1 MEYPFPSRAPQS
13 GGGRWQSLTFVIQV
27 TENNSVKYTKV
38 TNKELE
44 FIQSLVGSERMST
57 GESVLDL
64 HSKDESFHQKRRPDV
79 VVWPLRAEEISPILK
94 MANEKRIPI
103 TPWGAGTSL
112 EGNPIP
118 AEGGIVLDFQQMNH
132 ILELR
137 TEDLQVR
144 VESGVIYK
152 DLNQYLARFGL
163 FFPPDPGAA
172 ATVGGMVGNN
182 ASGVRTVKY
191 GATKDYVLSMV
202 IVLPSGEVIRVGT
215 NAIKSSSGYDLCR
228 LFVGSEG
235 TLGIATEITL
245 RLIGLPAEFMA
256 AVVQFTLIREATDTV
271 VQIMRSGLSPAAL
284 EFLDAPTVHVVN
296 QFKKLSLEERP
307 SLFIEFHGA
316 STVGLKEELEFVK
329 EICGDHRSLRFDSG
343 IGREER
349 NRLWEARYGVRESI
363 KVNNPGFHPLV
374 IDTAVPISKYSEMV
388 EWGQR
393 IIEEKGLKGYAFGHA
408 GSGNLHME
416 IMGIP
421 EEKAQWQKVREAEEE
436 IVSFALKYGGTAT
449 GEHGIG
455 IGKKKFME
463 KEHGES
469 LLLMKRI
476 KKLLDPNGIMN
487 PGKIFD

>member
-1 MEYPFPSRAPQS
+1 
-13 GGGRWQSLTFVIQV
+13 
-27 TENNSVKYTKV
+27 VKYTKV

-44 FIQSLVGSERMST
+44 FLQSLVGSERVST

-64 HSKDESFHQKRRPDV
+64 HSKDESFHQRRRPDV
-79 VVWPLRAEEISPILK
+79 VVWPLHTEEISQILK
-94 MANEKRIPI
+94 MAHEKQIPI

-118 AEGGIVLDFQQMNH
+118 VEGGIVLDLQQMNH
-132 ILELR
+132 VLELR

-144 VESGVIYK
+144 VEAGVIYK
-152 DLNQYLARFGL
+152 ELNQYLSRFGL

-202 IVLPSGEVIRVGT
+202 IVLPSGEVIRAGT
-215 NAIKSSSGYDLCR
+215 DAMKSSSGYDLCR

-235 TLGIATEITL
+235 TLGIVTEVTL

-256 AVVQFTLIREATDTV
+256 AVAQFTQIREATDTV

-307 SLFIEFHGA
+307 SLFIEFHGTSA
-316 STVGLKEELEFVK
+316 TGLKEELEIVK
-329 EICGDHRSLRFDSG
+329 EICSEHRSLRFDSG

-393 IIEEKGLKGYAFGHA
+393 IIQKEGLKGYAFGHA

-421 EEKAQWQKVREAEEE
+421 EEKGQWQKVREAEEE
-436 IVSFALKYGGTAT
+436 IVSFALECGGTAT

-463 KEHGES
+463 KEHGKS
-469 LLLMKRI
+469 LLLMKQI
-476 KKLLDPNGIMN
+476 KKVLDPNGIMN
-487 PGKIFD
+487 PGKLFD

>member
-1 MEYPFPSRAPQS
+1 MEY
-13 GGGRWQSLTFVIQV
+13 G
-27 TENNSVKYTKV
+27 KV
-38 TNKELE
+38 TDKELE
-44 FIQSLVGSERMST
+44 FIRSIVGPERMSI
-57 GESVLDL
+57 GESILDL
-64 HSKDESFHQKRRPDV
+64 HSKDESFHQRRKPEV
-79 VVWPLRAEEISPILK
+79 VVWPLSSAEISQILK
-94 MANEKRIPI
+94 MANEDRIPV

-118 AEGGIVLDFQQMNH
+118 VEGGIVLDLQQMNR

-144 VESGVIYK
+144 VEAGVIYK
-152 DLNQYLARFGL
+152 ELNQTLSRHGL
-163 FFPPDPGAA
+163 FFPPDPGAS
-172 ATVGGMVGNN
+172 ATIGGMVGNN
-182 ASGVRTVKY
+182 ASGIRTIKY
-191 GATKDYVLSMV
+191 GATKDFILSMV
-202 IVLPSGEVIRVGT
+202 VVLPSGEIIHVGT
-215 NAIKSSSGYDLCR
+215 NAIKTSSGYDLCR

-235 TLGIATEITL
+235 TLGVVTEVTL

-256 AVVQFTLIREATDTV
+256 AIAQFNPIREATDTV
-271 VQIMRSGLSPAAL
+271 IQIMRSGLSPAAL
-284 EFLDAPTVHVVN
+284 EFLDAPTVKVVN

-307 SLFIEFHGA
+307 TLFIEFHGA
-316 STVGLKEELEFVK
+316 SAAGLREELEMVK
-329 EICGDHRSLRFDSG
+329 EICGENRSFRFDAG

-363 KVNNPGFHPLV
+363 KVNNPGFYPLV
-374 IDTAVPISKYSEMV
+374 IDTAVPISKYSDMV

-393 IIEEKGLKGYAFGHA
+393 IVEKKGLKGYAFGHA

-416 IMGIP
+416 ILGIP

-436 IVSFALKYGGTAT
+436 IVHFALECGGTAT

-455 IGKKKFME
+455 IGKKKFMK

-469 LLLMKRI
+469 LTLMKRI

-487 PGKIFD
+487 PGKIFE

>member
-1 MEYPFPSRAPQS
+1 MEY
-13 GGGRWQSLTFVIQV
+13 GTV
-27 TENNSVKYTKV
+27 TEREIEAIRK
-38 TNKELE
+38 
-44 FIQSLVGSERMST
+44 IVGRERMSA

-64 HSKDESFHQKRRPDV
+64 HSKDESFHERRKPDV
-79 VVWPLRAEEISPILK
+79 VVWPLHTEEISQILK
-94 MANEKRIPI
+94 MANEKRIPV

-118 AEGGIVLDFQQMNH
+118 VEGGIVLDLQQMNH
-132 ILELR
+132 VLELR
-137 TEDLQVR
+137 KEDLQVH
-144 VESGVIYK
+144 VEAGVIYK
-152 DLNQYLARFGL
+152 ELNQHLSRFGL

-172 ATVGGMVGNN
+172 ATIGGMVGNN

-191 GATKDYVLSMV
+191 GATKDYVLRMMV
-202 IVLPSGEVIRVGT
+202 VLPSGEVIRVGT

-235 TLGIATEITL
+235 TLGLVTEVTL

-256 AVVQFTLIREATDTV
+256 VVAQFSLIREATDTV
-271 VQIMRSGLSPAAL
+271 IQIMRSGLSPAAL
-284 EFLDAPTVHVVN
+284 EFLDAPTVRVVN
-296 QFKKLSLEERP
+296 RFKKLSLEERP
-307 SLFIEFHGA
+307 TLFVEFHGTSA
-316 STVGLKEELEFVK
+316 MGLKEELEIVK
-329 EICGDHRSLRFDSG
+329 EICGEHHSLQFDSG

-374 IDTAVPISKYSEMV
+374 IDTAVPISKYSDMV
-388 EWGQR
+388 EWGQK
-393 IIEEKGLKGYAFGHA
+393 IIEKKGLKGYAFGHA

-421 EEKAQWQKVREAEEE
+421 EERAQWQKVREAEEE
-436 IVSFALKYGGTAT
+436 IVYFALEYGGTAT

-455 IGKKKFME
+455 IGKKRFMRR
-463 KEHGES
+463 EHGES
-469 LLLMKRI
+469 LLLMKQI

>member
-1 MEYPFPSRAPQS
+1 
-13 GGGRWQSLTFVIQV
+13 
-27 TENNSVKYTKV
+27 VKYSNV
-38 TNKELE
+38 TNEELE
-44 FIQSLVGSERMST
+44 FIKSVVGPERMST
-57 GESVLDL
+57 GDSVLDL
-64 HSKDESFHQKRRPDV
+64 HSKDESFHERRKPDV
-79 VVWPLRAEEISPILK
+79 VVWPVRTEEIRQIVK
-94 MANEKRIPI
+94 MANEKRIPV

-118 AEGGIVLDFQQMNH
+118 EEGGIILDLQQMNH
-132 ILELR
+132 LLELR

-144 VESGVIYK
+144 VEAGIIYK
-152 DLNQYLARFGL
+152 ELNQSLSRFGL

-182 ASGVRTVKY
+182 ASGIRTVKY

-202 IVLPSGEVIRVGT
+202 IVLPSGEVIRAGT
-215 NAIKSSSGYDLCR
+215 NAIKTSSGYDLCR

-235 TLGIATEITL
+235 TLGIVTEVTL
-245 RLIGLPAEFMA
+245 RLIGLPPEFMA
-256 AVVQFTLIREATDTV
+256 AVAQFSAIREATDTV

-284 EFLDAPTVHVVN
+284 EFLDASTVRVVN

-307 SLFIEFHGA
+307 TLFVEFHGTSA
-316 STVGLKEELEFVK
+316 VGLKEELEIVK
-329 EICGDHRSLRFDSG
+329 EICGEHRSLRFDSG

-374 IDTAVPISKYSEMV
+374 IDTAVPISKYPDMV
-388 EWGQR
+388 EWGQE
-393 IIEEKGLKGYAFGHA
+393 ILGKKGLKGYAFGHA

-421 EEKAQWQKVREAEEE
+421 EEKAAWQKVREAEEE
-436 IVSFALKYGGTAT
+436 IVYFALECGGTAT

-455 IGKKKFME
+455 LGKKRFMG

-469 LLLMKRI
+469 LLLMKQI
-476 KKLLDPNGIMN
+476 KKLLDPHGIMN
-487 PGKIFD
+487 PGKMFD

>member
-1 MEYPFPSRAPQS
+1 
-13 GGGRWQSLTFVIQV
+13 
-27 TENNSVKYTKV
+27 VKYAKV
-38 TNKELE
+38 TNEELE
-44 FIQSLVGSERMST
+44 FIRSLLGSERMSA

-64 HSKDESFHQKRRPDV
+64 HSKDESFHQRRKPDV
-79 VVWPLRAEEISPILK
+79 VVWPLHTDEISQILK
-94 MANEKRIPI
+94 MANEKRIPV

-118 AEGGIVLDFQQMNH
+118 VEGGIVLDLQQMNH
-132 ILELR
+132 VLELKA
-137 TEDLQVR
+137 EDLQVR
-144 VESGVIYK
+144 VEAGVVYK
-152 DLNQYLARFGL
+152 ELNQSLSRFGL

-191 GATKDYVLSMV
+191 GATKDYVLSLV
-202 IVLPSGEVIRVGT
+202 VVLPSGEVIRAGT

-235 TLGIATEITL
+235 TLGIVTEITL

-256 AVVQFTLIREATDTV
+256 AVARFSFVREATETV

-284 EFLDAPTVHVVN
+284 EFLDRPTVHVVN
-296 QFKKLSLEERP
+296 QFKKLSLEEGP
-307 SLFIEFHGA
+307 TLFIEFHGTSA
-316 STVGLKEELEFVK
+316 TGLKEELEILK
-329 EICGDHRSLRFDSG
+329 EICGERHFLRFDSG

-363 KVNNPGFHPLV
+363 KVNNPGFNPLV
-374 IDTAVPISKYSEMV
+374 IDTAVPISKYSDMV
-388 EWGQR
+388 EWSQKV
-393 IIEEKGLKGYAFGHA
+393 IEKKGLKGYAFGHA

-416 IMGIP
+416 ILGIP
-421 EEKAQWQKVREAEEE
+421 EDKAQWQKVREAEEE
-436 IVSFALKYGGTAT
+436 IVYFALDCGGTAT

-455 IGKKKFME
+455 VGKKKFMK

-469 LLLMKRI
+469 LVLMKQI

-487 PGKIFD
+487 PGKMFD